1 MDATSRT
8 IHKGG
13 KIMNLKR
20 TVIVMLIKE
29 FLSIVV
35 NICVILWFVF
45 LVVPN
50 YYLKQ
55 ELIES
60 LQKNEVISN
69 KIIEM
74 NDQIDDLNKK
84 IDELSARLPK

>member
-1 MDATSRT
+1 
-8 IHKGG
+8 
-13 KIMNLKR
+13 MNSKR

-29 FLSIVV
+29 FL
-35 NICVILWFVF
+35 
-45 LVVPN
+45 
-50 YYLKQ
+50 
-55 ELIES
+55 
-60 LQKNEVISN
+60 EVISN

>member
-1 MDATSRT
+1 M
-8 IHKGG
+8 K
-13 KIMNLKR
+13 LKR

-45 LVVPN
+45 LVVSN

>member
-1 MDATSRT
+1 
-8 IHKGG
+8 
-13 KIMNLKR
+13 MNLKR

-45 LVVPN
+45 LVASN

-60 LQKNEVISN
+60 LQKNEVVSD

-74 NDQIDDLNKK
+74 NDQINDLNKK
-84 IDELSARLPK
+84 IDELSNQLPK

>member
-1 MDATSRT
+1 M
-8 IHKGG
+8 
-13 KIMNLKR
+13 MNLKR
-20 TVIVMLIKE
+20 TVVVMLIKE

-45 LVVPN
+45 LVASN

-60 LQKNEVISN
+60 LQKNEVVSN

-74 NDQIDDLNKK
+74 NDQIDNLNEK